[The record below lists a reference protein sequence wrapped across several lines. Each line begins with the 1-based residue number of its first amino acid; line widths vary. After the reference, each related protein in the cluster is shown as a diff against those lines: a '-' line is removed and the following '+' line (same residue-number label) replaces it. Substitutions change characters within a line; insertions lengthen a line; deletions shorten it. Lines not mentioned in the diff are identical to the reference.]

1 MRHRTFFINGKSTG
15 QGSVD
20 SLDYQDSEVGSRSS
34 RSSSN
39 TSNTG
44 SSSSS
49 SLSVATERD
58 KNREIKCCIVGDEA
72 VGKTAMIV
80 SYLSNGYPEKY
91 TPTVHDCFTVHLTVE
106 DEPVSFQLYDTAG
119 QEHFSVLR
127 RLSYPDA
134 DVFMVC
140 FSIIDPYSFKRI
152 QTKWLKELAE
162 YSPHT
167 PIVLVGTKHDQRNN
181 INTKLLLNKHGLKP
195 VTQEQGETFAR
206 KIRAKQYI
214 ECSALTQRNLKSA
227 FDSALLS
234 GLTQRM
240 IPRHLPCHHHRISPT
255 ARLRKSMRRLSLLA
269 SRKKLSSRHRDSAD
283 SDSSLT
289 SSSSGASTSSASSLS
304 DNPDSTTYSKTFDP
318 ERIETQISIK
328 SQLRSMITCFG

>member
-1 MRHRTFFINGKSTG
+1 MRHRTFFINGK
-15 QGSVD
+15 QGNGPGGHGD
-20 SLDYQDSEVGSRSS
+20 SSESLYQHQRQS
-34 RSSSN
+34 
-39 TSNTG
+39 

-49 SLSVATERD
+49 SLGSDSSGPE
-58 KNREIKCCIVGDEA
+58 KNEIKCCIIGDEA

-152 QTKWLKELAE
+152 QTKWLKELSE
-162 YSPHT
+162 YSPQT

-181 INTKLLLNKHGLKP
+181 INTKILLNKHGLKP
-195 VTQEQGETFAR
+195 VTQEQGEQFAR
-206 KIRAKQYI
+206 KIRARQYI
-214 ECSALTQRNLKSA
+214 ECSALTQKNLKTA

-234 GLTQRM
+234 GLDHRQKY
-240 IPRHLPCHHHRISPT
+240 IPRPIHLTNRISPT
-255 ARLRKSMRRLSLLA
+255 ARLRKSMRRLSILT
-269 SRKKLSSRHRDSAD
+269 SRKKLTRHRDSAD

-289 SSSSGASTSSASSLS
+289 SSASSSSSMLSDSSLS
-304 DNPDSTTYSKTFDP
+304 DSPSTGSSTYSKTFDP
-318 ERIETQISIK
+318 ERMESQLSIK
-328 SQLRSMITCFG
+328 SQLRSIITCFG

>member
-1 MRHRTFFINGKSTG
+1 MRHRTFFINGKST
-15 QGSVD
+15 
-20 SLDYQDSEVGSRSS
+20 SS
-34 RSSSN
+34 RSGGSDAESLSDYNDGRSS
-39 TSNTG
+39 SG
-44 SSSSS
+44 SSVVDSDSPD
-49 SLSVATERD
+49 V
-58 KNREIKCCIVGDEA
+58 KNEIKCCIIGDEA

-181 INTKLLLNKHGLKP
+181 INTKILLNKHGLKP
-195 VTQEQGETFAR
+195 VTQEQGEQFAR

-214 ECSALTQRNLKSA
+214 ECSALTQKNLKMA
-227 FDSALLS
+227 FDSALLG
-234 GLTQRM
+234 GLDHRNKY
-240 IPRHLPCHHHRISPT
+240 IPRPIGASTTSTTSRISPG
-255 ARLRKSMRRLSLLA
+255 ARLRKSMRRLSLLT
-269 SRKKLSSRHRDSAD
+269 SRKKLTRHRDSAD

-289 SSSSGASTSSASSLS
+289 SSASSSSSMLSDSSLS
-304 DNPDSTTYSKTFDP
+304 DSPSTGSSTYSKTFDP
-318 ERIETQISIK
+318 ERMESQLSIK

>member
-1 MRHRTFFINGKSTG
+1 MRHRTFFINGKATG
-15 QGSVD
+15 RSNLEYD
-20 SLDYQDSEVGSRSS
+20 SSQERSS
-34 RSSSN
+34 F
-39 TSNTG
+39 

-49 SLSVATERD
+49 SLGTEPD
-58 KNREIKCCIVGDEA
+58 KNDIKCCIVGDEA

-162 YSPHT
+162 YSPQT

-181 INTKLLLNKHGLKP
+181 INTKILLNKHGLKP
-195 VTQEQGETFAR
+195 VTQEQGENFAR

-214 ECSALTQRNLKSA
+214 ECSALTQKNLKMA

-234 GLTQRM
+234 GLDHRNKY
-240 IPRHLPCHHHRISPT
+240 IPRPISHTRISPG
-255 ARLRKSMRRLSLLA
+255 ARLRKSMRRLSHLA
-269 SRKKLSSRHRDSAD
+269 SRKKLTRHRDSAD

-289 SSSSGASTSSASSLS
+289 SSASSSSSMLSDSSLS
-304 DNPDSTTYSKTFDP
+304 DASNSSSTYSKTFDP
-318 ERIETQISIK
+318 DRIESQLSIK

>member
-1 MRHRTFFINGKSTG
+1 V
-15 QGSVD
+15 VD
-20 SLDYQDSEVGSRSS
+20 SDSPEV
-34 RSSSN
+34 
-39 TSNTG
+39 
-44 SSSSS
+44 
-49 SLSVATERD
+49 
-58 KNREIKCCIVGDEA
+58 KNEIKCCIIGDEA

-134 DVFMVC
+134 DVFMLC
-140 FSIIDPYSFKRI
+140 FSIIDPYSFKRV

-181 INTKLLLNKHGLKP
+181 INTKILLNKHGLKP
-195 VTQEQGETFAR
+195 VTQEQGEQFAR

-214 ECSALTQRNLKSA
+214 ECSALTQKNLKMA
-227 FDSALLS
+227 FDSALLG
-234 GLTQRM
+234 GLDHRNKY
-240 IPRHLPCHHHRISPT
+240 IPRPIAHTTARISPG
-255 ARLRKSMRRLSLLA
+255 ARLRKSMRRLSLLT
-269 SRKKLSSRHRDSAD
+269 SKKKLTRHRDSAD

-289 SSSSGASTSSASSLS
+289 SSASSSSSMLSDSSLS
-304 DNPDSTTYSKTFDP
+304 DSPSTGSSTYSKTFDP
-318 ERIETQISIK
+318 ERMESQLSIK